1 LSFEAVIDE
10 EAVAFINSLDTK
22 SRRLVGSHLKS
33 LEENP
38 YPGIGGDKELMKL
51 RPGVRI
57 YRLHIGRSFTAFY
70 QIEGNTIFIT
80 EVMTIEQAHKKY
92 KLL

>member
-10 EAVAFINSLDTK
+10 EALAFINGLDAK
-22 SRRLVGSHLKS
+22 SRRIVKSHLKS
-33 LEENP
+33 LEEDP
-38 YPGIGGDKELMKL
+38 FPGTGGDKELMKL
-51 RPGVRI
+51 RPGVKI
-57 YRLHIGRSFTAFY
+57 FRLHIGRSFTAFY
-70 QIEGNTIFIT
+70 QIEDNMVFIT